1 MYSNKCETEIIK
13 DEIARCED
21 VDELIE
27 RIFPMLESQEKQW
40 SHKMCEI
47 IKTSGL
53 RQGEFAKRCG
63 MSRVTVNN
71 WCNGVIPKNR
81 ERFLRIGMAAGY
93 GKEEMNQLLVRY
105 GRYPKLYPKS
115 LEDCVCIFVLGKE
128 YGEETLKKYNYI
140 LNKIKE
146 NIIKDDTDGITNVDT
161 EKFNEKLSDIKD
173 EDELEKFIS
182 DNIATFSTTYHRFYT
197 NVKMYIKTNYQKYG
211 ETFSELAA
219 AQGWSSSLK
228 QCVSE
233 INQHKWYPTRNKII
247 SLGLHLSMD
256 HEMIDYMLEA
266 AQMEPLCAKNIFES
280 VIMFILDDAS
290 LNNILNTESEEF
302 DPDELCR
309 YARKVLNKIDLPQV
323 KSFITELSEM
333 NDDV

>member
-1 MYSNKCETEIIK
+1 
-13 DEIARCED
+13 
-21 VDELIE
+21 
-27 RIFPMLESQEKQW
+27 
-40 SHKMCEI
+40 MCEI

-161 EKFNEKLSDIKD
+161 EKFNEKL
-173 EDELEKFIS
+173 
-182 DNIATFSTTYHRFYT
+182 
-197 NVKMYIKTNYQKYG
+197 
-211 ETFSELAA
+211 
-219 AQGWSSSLK
+219 
-228 QCVSE
+228 
-233 INQHKWYPTRNKII
+233 
-247 SLGLHLSMD
+247 
-256 HEMIDYMLEA
+256 
-266 AQMEPLCAKNIFES
+266 
-280 VIMFILDDAS
+280 
-290 LNNILNTESEEF
+290 LNTTNEY
-302 DPDELCR
+302 EL
-309 YARKVLNKIDLPQV
+309 NGI
-323 KSFITELSEM
+323 
-333 NDDV
+333 